1 MIINDIDIMKQKL
14 YNAIEKGDDYSIYEI
29 SVELDSL
36 IVEFYKIFKIWVI
49 NIIKRHF
56 RLKCLFLVHKIFV
69 FYINIRRIF
78 NVYIE
83 LVYISG

>member
-36 IVEFYKIFKIWVI
+36 IVEFYKIFKI
-49 NIIKRHF
+49 
-56 RLKCLFLVHKIFV
+56 
-69 FYINIRRIF
+69 
-78 NVYIE
+78 
-83 LVYISG
+83 